1 VIIPSYP
8 LSLLGEGRVRV
19 SGSLP
24 RVFVSFLFFNEN
36 EYPPVRKGITMQA
49 TADDLV
55 LEEGRPLR
63 IFLHSNFKR
72 LPVARLPVK
81 QLPVALPYSTNAT
94 ISVKSVK
101 SVKIC
106 GLPIN
111 IFSFLL
117 PPCYN

>member
-1 VIIPSYP
+1 
-8 LSLLGEGRVRV
+8 
-19 SGSLP
+19 
-24 RVFVSFLFFNEN
+24 
-36 EYPPVRKGITMQA
+36 MQA
-49 TADDLV
+49 TADDLL

-63 IFLHSNFKR
+63 SFLHSNFK
-72 LPVARLPVK
+72 RLPVK
-81 QLPVALPYSTNAT
+81 QLPVALPYSANAT